1 MANEKIDKVE
11 VEVAEVEV
19 AEVEDNEVCDELM
32 TVDEGKGKKFFD
44 GVKAGAK
51 KHKKKIIGGAL
62 AAGAVVVGLIK
73 VLGKKDDDDGECID
87 FVDVEAEEVVE
98 PSEVVE

>member
-11 VEVAEVEV
+11 VEVAEV
-19 AEVEDNEVCDELM
+19 EVEDNEVCDELM

>member
-11 VEVAEVEV
+11 VEKVEV
-19 AEVEDNEVCDELM
+19 VEVEDNEVCDELIS
-32 TVDEGKGKKFFD
+32 VDEGKGKKFFD

-73 VLGKKDDDDGECID
+73 VLGKKDDDDGEYID
-87 FVDVEAEEVVE
+87 FVEVEAEEVVE
-98 PSEVVE
+98 PNEGVE